1 MNTSTKRQ
9 QLLDT
14 GVMFAVRYF
23 RDPQRSLKQGLGFL
37 SPTEIA
43 DQVGCSRSLIYHL
56 WAVDDA
62 TDRGA
67 AFEAYLGDV
76 AEQMS
81 RQLLP
86 VDPVLESIRDAQDAS
101 ETLDEMIRRVCEL
114 ELAANRSGELRA
126 LALTDLQLRTVAVDS
141 KRVRESFRAVDDEQ
155 RKQLAETYGALLAH
169 YDRQLVPG
177 ITLEHMARALW
188 TVSYGFVI
196 STIVEPDDSNMV
208 VQLDGQQWTL
218 YALAVRGV
226 LNELLLPTA

>member
-86 VDPVLESIRDAQDAS
+86 VDPVLENIQQTQDAS
-101 ETLDEMIRRVCEL
+101 ASIDEMVRSVCEH
-114 ELAANRSGELRA
+114 ELHAMVGDELRA

-141 KRVRESFRAVDDEQ
+141 TRVRESFRQVDDEQ
-155 RKQLAETYGALLAH
+155 RKQLAEAYGVLLAKFGLEL
-169 YDRQLVPG
+169 RPG
-177 ITLEHMARALW
+177 LTLDHLARTLW

-196 STIVEPDDSNMV
+196 STILEPADASTN
-208 VQLDGQQWTL
+208 VQLDGEQWSL

-226 LNELLLPTA
+226 LNSFLLPTS

>member
-23 RDPQRSLKQGLGFL
+23 KDPQRSLKQGLGFL

-76 AEQMS
+76 AEQMT

-86 VDPVLESIRDAQDAS
+86 VDPVLDVIQTALATAD
-101 ETLDEMIRRVCEL
+101 TLDELVRTVCEL
-114 ELAANRSGELRA
+114 ELQATVGGEMRA
-126 LALTDLQLRTVAVDS
+126 LALTDLQLRTVSVDS
-141 KRVRESFRAVDDEQ
+141 TRVRESFRAVDDEQ
-155 RKQLAETYGALLAH
+155 RKQLAEQYGALLAKF
-169 YDRQLVPG
+169 DRQLVPG
-177 ITLEHMARALW
+177 LTLEHLARTLW

-196 STIVEPDDSNMV
+196 STIIEPDESNTTV
-208 VQLDGQQWTL
+208 SLNGETWSL
-218 YALAVRGV
+218 YALSVRGV
-226 LNELLLPTA
+226 LSSFLLPST

>member
-81 RQLLP
+81 RQLMP
-86 VDPVLESIRDAQDAS
+86 VDPVLENIQQTQDAS
-101 ETLDEMIRRVCEL
+101 GSIDEMVRSVCER
-114 ELAANRSGELRA
+114 ELQAMVGDELRA

-141 KRVRESFRAVDDEQ
+141 TRVRESFRQVDDEQ
-155 RKQLAETYGALLAH
+155 RKQLAEVYGTLLAKFGLEL
-169 YDRQLVPG
+169 RPG
-177 ITLEHMARALW
+177 LTLDHLARTLW

-196 STIVEPDDSNMV
+196 STILEPADASTN
-208 VQLDGQQWTL
+208 VQLDGEQWSL

-226 LNELLLPTA
+226 LSSFLLPTS

>member
-23 RDPQRSLKQGLGFL
+23 KDPKRSLKQGLGFL

-81 RQLLP
+81 RELLP
-86 VDPVLESIRDAQDAS
+86 VDPVLDELQLAS
-101 ETLDEMIRRVCEL
+101 QSATSMDEMVRIVCEL
-114 ELAANRSGELRA
+114 ELKHMLEPDVRA
-126 LALTDLQLRTVAVDS
+126 LSLTDLQLRTVAVDS
-141 KRVRESFRAVDDEQ
+141 PRVRASFRAVDDEQ
-155 RKQLAETYGALLAH
+155 RKQLADTYAALFTTYGQQLATG
-169 YDRQLVPG
+169 L
-177 ITLEHMARALW
+177 TLDHLTRALW

-196 STIVEPDDSNMV
+196 STVLEPGDADEHV
-208 VQLDGQQWTL
+208 TFEGEQWTL
-218 YALAVRGV
+218 YGLAIRGV
-226 LNELLLPTA
+226 LTSFLQPTS

>member
-81 RQLLP
+81 RELLP
-86 VDPVLESIRDAQDAS
+86 VEPVLETIQECQDAS
-101 ETLDEMIRRVCEL
+101 TSLDEMVRSVCEH
-114 ELAANRSGELRA
+114 ELRTIVGDELRA

-141 KRVRESFRAVDDEQ
+141 TRVRESFRQVDDEQ
-155 RKQLAETYGALLAH
+155 RKQLAEAYGGLLARFGL
-169 YDRQLVPG
+169 DLRQGL
-177 ITLEHMARALW
+177 TLDHLARTLW

-196 STIVEPDDSNMV
+196 STILEPAEASTNV
-208 VQLDGQQWTL
+208 SLDGEQWSL

-226 LNELLLPTA
+226 LSSFLLPAS